1 MYECMHVCMYVCM
14 YECVHVCMY
23 ACMYECVHVHM
34 HVCMYVFLTV
44 CSLSKFRT
52 HGVQIVLLTHLDR
65 LTQLSGSWWRA
76 CLAS

>member
-34 HVCMYVFLTV
+34 HVFLTV

-52 HGVQIVLLTHLDR
+52 HGVQIVLLTRLDR